1 MNKEGI
7 TASSITTCALDTDP
21 DVKILRRVSSLN
33 DFPLPDVAGTTT
45 RTVALVDT
53 ETTGTDPLTDEIID
67 IAVVVIG
74 VNDDGE
80 ITEIISSGQGLRDPG
95 KPIPEVITRLTGI
108 TDADVHGVALDTGF
122 VEKRLLSADV
132 RLAHQAKFDIAY
144 LEKLMPALRG
154 AAWACSST
162 DFDWAAAAFD
172 GRKLGHLLMQMGHF
186 NEAHRAMADVISLL
200 YLVTHQLP
208 DGSTVLGQ
216 ILKNAE
222 RRTYRIE
229 AVGAPFDKRSLL
241 KSRGYSWDPR
251 IKVWWIVLSED
262 AHDDE
267 VEWLRQ
273 NVTPFGPE
281 HRTRFVT
288 WHDRHR

>member
-7 TASSITTCALDTDP
+7 AASSITTRALNTDP

-33 DFPLPDVAGTTT
+33 DFPLPDGAGITT

-53 ETTGTDPLTDEIID
+53 ETTGTDPVTDEIID

-74 VNDDGE
+74 VNEVGE
-80 ITEIISSGQGLRDPG
+80 ITEIISSGAGLRDPC
-95 KPIPEVITRLTGI
+95 KPIPDAITRLTGI
-108 TDADVHGVALDTGF
+108 TDADVQGVTLDEGF
-122 VEKRLLSADV
+122 VENRLLSADV

-144 LEKLMPALRG
+144 LERLMPALRG

-172 GRKLGHLLMQMGHF
+172 GRKLGHLLMQMGYF

-200 YLVTHQLP
+200 HVVAHQLP

-229 AVGAPFDKRSLL
+229 ATGASFDKRGLL

-251 IKVWWIVLSED
+251 VKTWWIEVNEGN
-262 AHDDE
+262 HDDE

-273 NVTPFGPE
+273 NVTPFGPK
-281 HRTRFVT
+281 HRTRFMT